1 MTYVFGVGIKW
12 SRESEYS
19 CDVSRINN
27 YNVGETLFTSQ
38 HLLKNFNF
46 STLVLYNIWKSTG
59 HVEGMARDHFLCIG
73 CSSGTWKD
81 AAGR

>member
-1 MTYVFGVGIKW
+1 M
-12 SRESEYS
+12 
-19 CDVSRINN
+19 SRINN

-38 HLLKNFNF
+38 TPLKKTLILQILFLKIN
-46 STLVLYNIWKSTG
+46 LVLYNIWKSIG